1 MGFWLLLLTANAW
14 GLLILIQ
21 GSLADSPE
29 RLRWLQK
36 RALLCAWM
44 VFIGAAVVVGM
55 SGYVVYT
62 AYAHG
67 WHVPNA
73 LRTGKAVID
82 EPALDPAAFV
92 SQVMKSI
99 LIALLLMPVPLTARI
114 VVNRRLQKTK

>member
-21 GSLADSPE
+21 GSLAASPE

-44 VFIGAAVVVGM
+44 AFVGAAVVVGM

-67 WHVPNA
+67 WHVPNPLQA
-73 LRTGKAVID
+73 GANVTEERA
-82 EPALDPAAFV
+82 PDPAAFI

-114 VVNRRLQKTK
+114 VVNRRLQKTD

>member
-21 GSLADSPE
+21 GLLASSEE

-44 VFIGAAVVVGM
+44 AFVGAAIVVGM
-55 SGYVVYT
+55 GGYIIYGLS
-62 AYAHG
+62 AHG
-67 WHVPNA
+67 VSAGSA
-73 LRTGKAVID
+73 LS
-82 EPALDPAAFV
+82 PATCV

-99 LIALLLMPVPLTARI
+99 LIALLLMPVPLTARV
-114 VVNRRLQKTK
+114 VVNRRLQKQR

>member
-21 GSLADSPE
+21 ASLTDSPE

-44 VFIGAAVVVGM
+44 AFVGAAVVIGL

-67 WHVPNA
+67 WHVPTP
-73 LRTGKAVID
+73 LRAGKAATED
-82 EPALDPAAFV
+82 ATDFV
-92 SQVMKSI
+92 SQVMRSI
-99 LIALLLMPVPLTARI
+99 LLALLLMPVPLLARI
-114 VVNRRLQKTK
+114 VVNRRLQKTN

>member
-14 GLLILIQ
+14 GLLILVQ
-21 GSLADSPE
+21 GSLTDSPE

-44 VFIGAAVVVGM
+44 AFVGASVLVGL

-67 WHVPNA
+67 WHVPTT
-73 LRTGKAVID
+73 LRPGHV
-82 EPALDPAAFV
+82 AAEDASDFV

-99 LIALLLMPVPLTARI
+99 LFVLLLMPVPLTARI
-114 VVNRRLQKTK
+114 VVNRRLQKKS